1 MNLFHNNYSK
11 LKQQNAD
18 AIADLSSKNWNHLKK
33 MFEYMS
39 SYNVSL
45 FELEVIKKD
54 LIGATLEA
62 DANGID
68 LNEKIGMDDKEF
80 CDTLLLDALTKRK
93 G

>member
-45 FELEVIKKD
+45 FELEV
-54 LIGATLEA
+54 LH
-62 DANGID
+62 
-68 LNEKIGMDDKEF
+68 
-80 CDTLLLDALTKRK
+80 
-93 G
+93 